1 MKIKQIKAR
10 EILDS
15 RGNPTVEVEVVA
27 EEKRLFGKNRV
38 GKAWAGVPSGA
49 STGDF
54 EAVELRDGNKKRFQ
68 GKGVLQAVK
77 NVNETIA
84 PVLTGL
90 EVTEQ
95 EKIDQA
101 MIELDGTKN
110 KAKLGANAI
119 LGVSMAVARLGAM
132 DRGEK
137 LFEYISGL
145 TANELANLEVARP
158 FFNIINGGK
167 HAGNQIAF
175 QEFMISPN
183 LGSFQEN
190 YRAGSEVYHSL
201 RKILTERFGGVA
213 TLLGDE
219 GGFAPND
226 FQREDEALDILVEA
240 IRKAGYEKRVD
251 IALDVAASE
260 FYEEGM
266 YNLGFKMKEANLK
279 TTEEMIRI
287 YKSLVTKYP
296 IISVEDPF
304 DQTDFQA
311 FAKLREELSS
321 QKIQVV
327 GDDLT
332 VSNPTRIQTA
342 ITKKSCN
349 ALLLKL
355 NQIGSV
361 TEAIKSYKLAREA
374 GWETMVSHR
383 SGETTDD
390 FIADFA
396 VGIGARQIKS
406 GATARGERICKYNRL
421 EEIEKLITN

>member
-201 RKILTERFGGVA
+201 RKILKERFGGVA